1 MLPYPDNN
9 KVLGRVE
16 YTECQET
23 VLYNGSI
30 SLVPSHASR
39 FSLFP
44 DCHNFSQ
51 PLKTPPPQSPHHH
64 GIYGSTA
71 HHVPSSV
78 RAPPARRAAVPYSS
92 SSTAALSLLFWDSL
106 LLSSRLRSFS
116 ALSGPT
122 RPCYAPRTPTGPDCD
137 QFTGSRCFPTQRG
150 TQAM

>member
-23 VLYNGSI
+23 VLYNGST

-71 HHVPSSV
+71 HHVPSSTQS
-78 RAPPARRAAVPYSS
+78 RAAVPYSS
-92 SSTAALSLLFWDSL
+92 SSTATLSPSGTVCCSPSACVPSVPCLAPPGLAMPQGLPQALTVTSSQGHVSLSKGE
-106 LLSSRLRSFS
+106 LR
-116 ALSGPT
+116 T
-122 RPCYAPRTPTGPDCD
+122 CD
-137 QFTGSRCFPTQRG
+137 YV
-150 TQAM
+150 